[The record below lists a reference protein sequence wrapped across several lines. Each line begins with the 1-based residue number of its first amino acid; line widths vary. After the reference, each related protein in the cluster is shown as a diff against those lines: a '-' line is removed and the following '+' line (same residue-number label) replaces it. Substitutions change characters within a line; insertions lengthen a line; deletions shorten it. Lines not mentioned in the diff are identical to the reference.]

1 MDGLLYALLKKRI
14 SDVSYDDSELR
25 QKLLKVIDDVNI
37 INGNGEGSI
46 SKTIAD
52 EIAKVI
58 ADAPESFDT
67 LKELSDW
74 INTHSESASE
84 MNSKIQKNASEIEKK
99 LDKNQGVE
107 NSGKIMGI
115 DESGSVIPIS
125 LMYIEY
131 NKDTNCLEYKSNE

>member
-1 MDGLLYALLKKRI
+1 M
-14 SDVSYDDSELR
+14 
-25 QKLLKVIDDVNI
+25 
-37 INGNGEGSI
+37 
-46 SKTIAD
+46 
-52 EIAKVI
+52 I

>member
-1 MDGLLYALLKKRI
+1 MDTVLFALLMGKIKQAFSKEKLNEAVSSYLEENPI
-14 SDVSYDDSELR
+14 SSGATEEQVAQIEEN
-25 QKLLKVIDDVNI
+25 KTNI
-37 INGNGEGSI
+37 AN
-46 SKTIAD
+46 
-52 EIAKVI
+52 
-58 ADAPESFDT
+58 
-67 LKELSDW
+67 
-74 INTHSESASE
+74 
-84 MNSKIQKNASEIEKK
+84 K